1 MFGFG
6 GPAQVGMLLEMP
18 EVQKELA
25 LSDEQKTKLQA
36 VRDEQEE
43 QMRAGFDSFNPQ
55 EFDELSDEQREE
67 RFAAMRKRGEEAAQ
81 KANDKVKE
89 ALDAQQFARL
99 EQLRLQREGA
109 RALLR
114 PEIAEKLG
122 LNETQRKDL
131 ADKLPQGGP
140 GGFGPPGFGPPG
152 GGPGGPGF
160 GPPGFGPGGPNG
172 NNDAALAVLTDAQ
185 RTQFTELKG
194 PEFKFP
200 EMGFGGPGGPGGP
213 MGQERK
219 FLAKFDANKDGW
231 LNSEERKL
239 ARAAAK
245 AEPARGPGGR
255 GGPGGFGRRRG
266 PGGPGGG
273 PGGPGGPGGFGRG
286 NQEPGKPG
294 PKVSPADVA
303 SHGDKSL
310 YDPSVIRTL
319 FIDFESPDWREEM
332 GDFYRT
338 DVEVPA
344 TLTVDGKTYPQVGL
358 SYRGQSSYFTVDADH
373 KRSLNLT
380 VDLVDGKQRVLGY
393 KTLNLLN
400 AHEDPTYLHTVLYSH
415 LARKHMPA
423 PKANYV
429 KVVINGESWGLFVNA
444 QQFNKESVSEWYGD
458 GKAAR
463 WKVPGSP
470 GGRAGLNYLGDNVD
484 DYKKLFDIKTK
495 DDAESWQALIK
506 LCKTLDKTP
515 LEKLEEEL
523 APQLDIDE
531 ALWFLALENVLV
543 NGDGYW
549 VRASDYSLVRDAKG
563 KFHVIPHDMNE
574 AFQPAM
580 GPGMFGGGGRRGGGR
595 GPGGPGGPDG
605 PQAGGPGGRG
615 RGPGGPGPGGPGGG
629 GPGGPGGGRADLD
642 PLVGLDDASKPL
654 RSRLLAVPS
663 LKKKYLEHV
672 RTLANEIDWSELGP
686 VVAQY
691 RELIE
696 PELAA
701 DTRKLASLEEF
712 HASLGEGGGG
722 DEGPRRKPSLP
733 DFLRQRREFLLNN
746 AEIKALGPN

>member
-25 LSDEQKTKLQA
+25 LSDEQKTKIQSI
-36 VRDEQEE
+36 RDEQED

-55 EFDELSDEQREE
+55 ELDDLSDEQREE

-81 KANDKVKE
+81 KANDKIKE
-89 ALDAQQFARL
+89 TLDAKQFARL

-114 PEIAEKLG
+114 PEVSEKLA
-122 LNETQRKDL
+122 LSDAQRKDL
-131 ADKLPQGGP
+131 EEKLPQGGP

-152 GGPGGPGF
+152 GGPGGPGGRGF
-160 GPPGFGPGGPNG
+160 GPPGGPQG

-185 RTQFTELKG
+185 RTQFAELKG
-194 PEFKFP
+194 LEFKFP

-219 FLAKFDANKDGW
+219 YVAKFDANKDGW
-231 LNSEERKL
+231 LNTEERKL
-239 ARAAAK
+239 AREAAK

-255 GGPGGFGRRRG
+255 GGPGGRRRG
-266 PGGPGGG
+266 PG
-273 PGGPGGPGGFGRG
+273 GGPGGPGGFGRG
-286 NQEPGKPG
+286 NEEPGKPG

-303 SHGDKSL
+303 SHGDKPL

-344 TLTVDGKTYPQVGL
+344 TLTIDGKTYPQVGL

-380 VDLVDGKQRVLGY
+380 VDLAGGKQRVLGY

-423 PKANYV
+423 PQANFV

-470 GGRAGLNYLGDNVD
+470 GGRAGLNYLGDNVE

-495 DDAESWQALIK
+495 DDEASWQALIK
-506 LCKTLDKTP
+506 LCKTLDQTP
-515 LEKLEEEL
+515 LDKLEEEL

-580 GPGMFGGGGRRGGGR
+580 GPGMFGGGRRGGGR
-595 GPGGPGGPDG
+595 GPGG
-605 PQAGGPGGRG
+605 GGR
-615 RGPGGPGPGGPGGG
+615 GPGGPGGG

-672 RTLANEIDWSELGP
+672 RTLASEIDWSELGP

-691 RELIE
+691 RALIE

-712 HASLGEGGGG
+712 HAALGEGSGG

-733 DFLRQRREFLLNN
+733 DFVRQRREFLLNHP
-746 AEIKALGPN
+746 EIKALDSN